1 MGPGSDYLEIGGR
14 MGSEIERRGAEPAS
28 TLSECPRCG
37 CASVFTSNLYG
48 VHEEILFVLGASIYR
63 CHGCDARY
71 AQLGRWTL
79 NLGDSTVD
87 RTPYWVA
94 AAITSGVLM
103 LVAIALWALR
113 RNHRWP
119 F

>member
-1 MGPGSDYLEIGGR
+1 
-14 MGSEIERRGAEPAS
+14 MGSEIDRRGAKLAS
-28 TLSECPRCG
+28 TLNECRRCG
-37 CASVFTSNLYG
+37 SESLFTSNFYG
-48 VHEEILFVLGASIYR
+48 VHEEVLFVLGASVYR
-63 CHGCDARY
+63 CHNCDARY
-71 AQLGRWTL
+71 AQLGAWTL

-94 AAITSGVLM
+94 TAITGGVLM